1 MTDEFQRAGGIVKQ
15 PTEQD
20 QQTAAHWYMI
30 MQQAHEV
37 GLLAQRQLE
46 QLNALPDGKK
56 LFQTRKERRRMP
68 E

>member
-1 MTDEFQRAGGIVKQ
+1 MTEPKPTYNAGR
-15 PTEQD
+15 PSEQE

-46 QLNALPDGKK
+46 SLNALPDGQR
-56 LFQTRKERRRMP
+56 LFLTRAERRFQPP